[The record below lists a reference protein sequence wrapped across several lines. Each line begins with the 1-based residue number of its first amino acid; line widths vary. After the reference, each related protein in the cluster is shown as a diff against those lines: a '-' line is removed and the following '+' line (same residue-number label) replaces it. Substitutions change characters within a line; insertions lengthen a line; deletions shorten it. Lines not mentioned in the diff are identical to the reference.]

1 MSRDVVVAKR
11 YAKALFDIAQQQQIV
26 AEVEDQLKLIVEAI
40 ESEVD
45 VQKFLALPSVDAS
58 RKIELLRGV
67 FADRVSYIVLNTLEL
82 LLTNGRQDVIVD
94 VYGAYVKIAGEALG
108 QARATV
114 YTAQLL
120 EADELEKVA
129 AQFSQI
135 TGKKITAEQVVEP
148 ALLGGIQV
156 RIGDRLYDGSL
167 AGKLNRLQKSL
178 NKRAL

>member
-26 AEVEDQLKLIVEAI
+26 AEVEDQLKLIVQAI
-40 ESEVD
+40 ASEVD
-45 VQKFLALPSVDAS
+45 VQKFLALPSVDAN

-82 LLTNGRQDVIVD
+82 LLTNGRQDVIAD

-114 YTAQLL
+114 YTAHALSA
-120 EADELEKVA
+120 EELDKVA
-129 AQFSQI
+129 AQFSQV

>member
-1 MSRDVVVAKR
+1 MSRNVVVAKR

-26 AEVEDQLKLIVEAI
+26 AEVEDQLKLIVQAI
-40 ESEVD
+40 NSEVD

-82 LLTNGRQDVIVD
+82 LLTNGRQNVISD
-94 VYGAYVKIAGEALG
+94 VYGAYVKIAGESLG

-114 YTAQLL
+114 YTAQTLSA
-120 EADELEKVA
+120 EELDKVA

>member
-11 YAKALFDIAQQQQIV
+11 YAKALFEIAQQQQIV
-26 AEVEDQLKLIVEAI
+26 VEVEDQLKLIVQAI

-45 VQKFLALPSVDAS
+45 VQKFLALPSVDAK
-58 RKIELLRGV
+58 RKIELLRSV
-67 FADRVSYIVLNTLEL
+67 FADRLSYIVLNTLEL
-82 LLTNGRQDVIVD
+82 LLTKGRQDIIAD
-94 VYGAYVKIAGEALG
+94 VYGAYVKIVGEALG
-108 QARATV
+108 QASAIV
-114 YTAQLL
+114 YTAHALSA
-120 EADELEKVA
+120 EELNKVA
-129 AQFSQI
+129 AQFGQV

-148 ALLGGIQV
+148 ELLGGIQV

>member
-11 YAKALFDIAQQQQIV
+11 YAKALFDIAQQQQVV
-26 AEVEDQLKLIVEAI
+26 AEVEDQLKLIVQAI
-40 ESEVD
+40 TSDVD
-45 VQKFLALPSVDAS
+45 VQKFLALPSVDAA
-58 RKIELLRGV
+58 RKSELLRGV

-82 LLTNGRQDVIVD
+82 LLANGRQAVISD

-114 YTAQLL
+114 YTAQALSA
-120 EADELEKVA
+120 EELGNVA
-129 AQFSQI
+129 AQFSGL

-167 AGKLNRLQKSL
+167 AGKLDRLQKSL